1 MSPARTNGAR
11 LNTPE
16 VSRRIRITRYQ
27 QREFGMSTT
36 HLRQYHKGIEQW
48 LARPYVAERFTTA
61 FGSRLAMISIVICF
75 SMSAQI
81 AISAVVF
88 AFTGQ
93 RSLATHA
100 LAGYSP
106 VLQLFGGS
114 LLAPLLETLL
124 VQVTGIFIF
133 RRLLR
138 ANWTVSCV
146 AVGCIFGALHGYG
159 GAALLKLSLTGVLL
173 TAVYVIEKRKK
184 GKPILMTFAVH
195 SIYNTILWTGWN

>member
-1 MSPARTNGAR
+1 
-11 LNTPE
+11 
-16 VSRRIRITRYQ
+16 
-27 QREFGMSTT
+27 MSTT
-36 HLRQYHKGIEQW
+36 YLRQYYGSIEQW
-48 LARPYVAERFTTA
+48 LARPYGAESFAMT
-61 FGSRLAMISIVICF
+61 FGARLAIISIAICF

-81 AISAVVF
+81 AISAALF

-93 RSLATHA
+93 RSLAPQA
-100 LAGYSP
+100 LAGYSNMM
-106 VLQLFGGS
+106 QLFGGS

-159 GAALLKLSLTGVLL
+159 GAALLKLSLTGILL
-173 TAVYVIEKRKK
+173 TVVYVIEKRKS
-184 GKPILMTFAVH
+184 GKPILMTFATH
-195 SIYNTILWTGWN
+195 SIYNTILWIGRN